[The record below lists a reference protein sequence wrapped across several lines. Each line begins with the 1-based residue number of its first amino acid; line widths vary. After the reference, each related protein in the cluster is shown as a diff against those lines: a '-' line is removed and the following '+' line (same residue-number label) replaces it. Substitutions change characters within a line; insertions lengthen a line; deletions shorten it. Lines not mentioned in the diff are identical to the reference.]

1 MAFNP
6 NDHLRNLK
14 GAQYLDVRWRVM
26 WLREEHPDAVIK
38 TELAQLDLDQDLAI
52 FRAEVTIPGQGS
64 ATGYGS
70 ETKQDFPQGWVEK
83 AECLELGA
91 EVLTRDGFKSYD
103 QLTIGEDVLAYSVD
117 DDRCHWVPLQAITV
131 HDARPTIRLY
141 SPWFEAIMTPDHS
154 WATTGTHPS
163 HVTGRRPRRLRP
175 ASALTSADRLTLA
188 APAPGGTADLTPDEA
203 AMLGWLFTDGSVWD
217 APGRLDANIYQ
228 SKPERV
234 GQIRDLVGALARES
248 VGQPTRRV
256 FPTGN
261 GYDCLPQ
268 HVFHVPAAY
277 LRPLLERA
285 GLESSQDLPALVTR
299 LSEPARWAMLD
310 AMMAADGDEKGR
322 FGKKRKP
329 GVMEAWQI
337 LCTLQGQAVG
347 ARRNEDVFPVQR
359 AKARRFLSCSQLHRE
374 DAGVRPVW
382 CPTTPLGT
390 WVCRLPSGQVTI
402 TGNTKAIGRAVA
414 ALGFGTQFA
423 LELDDGERLADTPA
437 ARPATSQTARP
448 APAPTTAGAATA
460 TRPTDDMAR
469 EAAALK
475 EEIKR
480 LRPDLATPNGGYL
493 LATLAKEM
501 GRMVPATPADITIGY
516 LRTLRDDIKARTAHA
531 GSATATTT
539 ATDEPPLVE
548 RFLARLHEADQAHDQ
563 AAIDKVAQDAV
574 MTHKTG
580 ALSDG
585 EYDRVAE
592 ALDALRV
599 TDDADTTHQSELVE
613 ALPF

>member
-1 MAFNP
+1 MTFSP
-6 NDHLRNLK
+6 DQHLRNLK
-14 GAQYLDVRWRVM
+14 GQQYLDVKWRLL

-38 TELAQLDLDQDLAI
+38 TELAHLDLDQDLAI

-83 AECLELGA
+83 AE
-91 EVLTRDGFKSYD
+91 
-103 QLTIGEDVLAYSVD
+103 
-117 DDRCHWVPLQAITV
+117 
-131 HDARPTIRLY
+131 
-141 SPWFEAIMTPDHS
+141 
-154 WATTGTHPS
+154 
-163 HVTGRRPRRLRP
+163 
-175 ASALTSADRLTLA
+175 
-188 APAPGGTADLTPDEA
+188 
-203 AMLGWLFTDGSVWD
+203 
-217 APGRLDANIYQ
+217 
-228 SKPERV
+228 
-234 GQIRDLVGALARES
+234 
-248 VGQPTRRV
+248 
-256 FPTGN
+256 
-261 GYDCLPQ
+261 
-268 HVFHVPAAY
+268 
-277 LRPLLERA
+277 
-285 GLESSQDLPALVTR
+285 
-299 LSEPARWAMLD
+299 
-310 AMMAADGDEKGR
+310 
-322 FGKKRKP
+322 
-329 GVMEAWQI
+329 
-337 LCTLQGQAVG
+337 
-347 ARRNEDVFPVQR
+347 
-359 AKARRFLSCSQLHRE
+359 
-374 DAGVRPVW
+374 
-382 CPTTPLGT
+382 
-390 WVCRLPSGQVTI
+390 
-402 TGNTKAIGRAVA
+402 TKAIGRAVA

-423 LELDDGERLADTPA
+423 LELDDGERLVDTPA
-437 ARPATSQTARP
+437 ARSGTWPAARP
-448 APAPTTAGAATA
+448 APAPTTAVTATA

-548 RFLARLHEADQAHDQ
+548 RFLARLHEADQAHDP